1 MNQNKEF
8 LGTQP
13 IGKLLLH
20 LAIPTVVAQLINM
33 LYNVVDRIYI
43 GNMPGIGSL
52 ALTGVGVCLP
62 LIMIISAF
70 SALIGYGGAP
80 LASISLGRK
89 EPEKAKKILNNSF
102 RFLIV
107 IALTLTVILL
117 FSNRFL
123 LYTFGASE
131 QTIGY
136 ALDYMNIYSIGTIF
150 VEVTLGMNAFIT
162 AQGFTKAGMY
172 SVLIGAVT
180 NIVLDPI
187 LIYGLNMGVKG
198 AAIATIASQALS
210 CIYVISFLHSKHS
223 NIHLELKPAK
233 ISFAILKPCL
243 ILGVSG
249 FVMQAS
255 ESIIII
261 CFNSSLQA
269 YGGDLAV
276 GAMTILSTVMQFAL
290 LPLNGLGQGAQ
301 PIISYNYGAG
311 NKQRVISAFKL
322 LLKISLTYSLTLWA
336 LIEIFPSIFVR
347 IFTNNEELLI
357 FATKMIR
364 IYVGGL
370 GLFGAQ
376 VACQMVFTSIGDAK
390 ASIIAA
396 VMRKFIL
403 LIPLIYLIPLLVS
416 NKTMGVYLAEPV
428 ADIIAVIF
436 TVTLFYFHFK
446 AALNK
451 MEPAHS

>member
-210 CIYVISFLHSKHS
+210 CIYVISFLHSKRS

-255 ESIIII
+255 ESIITI

-376 VACQMVFTSIGDAK
+376 VACQMGFTSIGDAK

-403 LIPLIYLIPLLVS
+403 LIPLIYLIPLLVP

>member
-1 MNQNKEF
+1 MSQNKEF

-20 LAIPTVVAQLINM
+20 LAVPTVVAQLINM
-33 LYNVVDRIYI
+33 LYNIVDRIYI
-43 GNMPGIGSL
+43 GNMPGNGSL

-62 LIMIISAF
+62 LIIIISAF
-70 SALIGYGGAP
+70 SALVGYGGAP

-89 EPEKAKKILNNSF
+89 EPDKAKQILNNSF
-102 RFLIV
+102 RFLIL
-107 IALTLTVILL
+107 IALSLTVILL

-123 LYTFGASE
+123 LMAFGASE

-136 ALDYMNIYSIGTIF
+136 ALNYMNIYSVGTIF
-150 VEVTLGMNAFIT
+150 VELTLGMNAFIT

-180 NIVLDPI
+180 NIILDPI
-187 LIYGLNMGVKG
+187 LIYGLNMGVQG
-198 AAIATIASQALS
+198 AAIATITSQALS

-223 NIHLELKPAK
+223 NIHLDLKLGS
-233 ISFAILKPCL
+233 ISFKILKPC
-243 ILGVSG
+243 IVLGISG

-255 ESIIII
+255 ESIIMI

-276 GAMTILSTVMQFAL
+276 GAMTILSTVMQLVL

-336 LIEIFPSIFVR
+336 LIELFPEVFVR
-347 IFTNNEELLI
+347 IFTSNEELLV
-357 FATKMIR
+357 FATKAIR
-364 IYVGGL
+364 IYIGGL

-376 VACQMVFTSIGDAK
+376 VACQMGFTSIGDAK

-403 LIPLIYLIPLLVS
+403 LIPLIYIIPLLVPD
-416 NKTMGVYLAEPV
+416 KTMGVYLAEPV
-428 ADIIAVIF
+428 ADLIAVVF
-436 TVTLFYFHFK
+436 TVILFYYRFK

-451 MEPAHS
+451 MEQA